1 MSEQDSRFARLSRR
15 EVIALLGVGAGFTPL
30 SGLRGD
36 SVIAAAETAAQSAKK
51 VTFPKGAIIRT
62 ILKDISP
69 ETLAGATLFHEHLS
83 MLLRTRPGAP
93 PREPHFSGDIDLMVS
108 EVQAA
113 GKDGVGCIVDGGAK
127 ALGGSVENL
136 RKIAMRT
143 DVHIVVGGGLHTRGN
158 YPPDI
163 ATKTAE
169 QIADDFLR
177 DAATDRWGAM
187 GEIGTSS
194 KEMHP
199 DERKVLQAVGLVH
212 QRTGLP
218 IFTHTPHDGCSKCA
232 LDQLDIFESQAVNP
246 RSVCIGHLSD
256 ITDEPRAETQKAI
269 AKRGAFVGFDTVGHQ
284 GQPTPPDSRKVA
296 MILAVIEA
304 GYEDR
309 VLLSSDFWN
318 KSELKAN
325 SGAGISVALTEFV
338 PKLRYAGVKETTL
351 HEIMFDNPRRLLA
364 FVPKKNPT

>member
-1 MSEQDSRFARLSRR
+1 MGVEDWRFAQVSRR
-15 EVIALLGVGAGFTPL
+15 RAIALLGAGAGCIAL
-30 SGLRGD
+30 ASLRSEIG
-36 SVIAAAETAAQSAKK
+36 IAAAQTAAPAAKRG
-51 VTFPKGAIIRT
+51 TFPKGAIIRT
-62 ILKDISP
+62 ILRDISP
-69 ETLAGATLFHEHLS
+69 ETLTGATLFHEHLS
-83 MLLRTRPGAP
+83 MLLRPRPGAP
-93 PREPHFSGDIDLMVS
+93 PREPHFSGDIDLMVT

-136 RKIAMRT
+136 KKIAMRSN
-143 DVHIVVGGGLHTRGN
+143 VHIVVGGGLHTKSN
-158 YPPDI
+158 YPAQI

-169 QIADDFLR
+169 QIADDFLA
-177 DAATDRWGAM
+177 DASADRWGAM
-187 GEIGTSS
+187 GEIGTS
-194 KEMHP
+194 KEIHP
-199 DERKVLQAVGLVH
+199 DERKVLQAVSIVH
-212 QRTGLP
+212 QRTSLP

-232 LDQLDIFESQAVNP
+232 LEQLDIFESHGVSP
-246 RSVCIGHLSD
+246 RSLCIGHLSD
-256 ITDEPRAETQKAI
+256 ITDDPRAETHKAI

-284 GQPTPPDSRKVA
+284 GQPTPPDSAKVG

-304 GYEDR
+304 GYADH

-325 SGAGISVALTEFV
+325 SGAGISVAFTEFV

-351 HEIMFDNPRRLLA
+351 HEIMFDNPRRFLA